1 MGLGLFLAFFIEN
14 LAYPIHRYA
23 QELYFKNRGCDIT
36 KQRKEGFFMF
46 SLTVNGK
53 NYNVDVPEDVSLLW
67 VLRDYLKLT
76 GTKFSCGI
84 GECGSC
90 TVLINGEAQRS
101 CVLNAAD
108 VAGADIVTI
117 EGLPED
123 HPVKRAWIQEQVVQ
137 CGYCQPGA
145 MMQVAGLLS
154 ATENPNAQDIIDS
167 MDDVICRCGTYQRMK
182 KGIETAIEIMRKE
195 GTVS

>member
-1 MGLGLFLAFFIEN
+1 
-14 LAYPIHRYA
+14 
-23 QELYFKNRGCDIT
+23 
-36 KQRKEGFFMF
+36 MF

-53 NYNVDVPEDVSLLW
+53 NYKVDVPKDISLLW
-67 VLRDYLKLT
+67 VLRDYLKLP

-101 CVLNAAD
+101 CVIDAAD
-108 VAGADIVTI
+108 VDGAEIVTI
-117 EGLPED
+117 EGLPEN

-137 CGYCQPGA
+137 CGYCQPGV
-145 MMQVAGLLS
+145 MLQVAGLLS
-154 ATENPNAQDIIDS
+154 ATKNPNAQDIIDS
-167 MDDVICRCGTYQRMK
+167 MDDLICRCGTYQRVK

>member
-1 MGLGLFLAFFIEN
+1 MI
-14 LAYPIHRYA
+14 
-23 QELYFKNRGCDIT
+23 
-36 KQRKEGFFMF
+36 

-53 NYNVDVPEDVSLLW
+53 NYNVDAPKDMPLLW

-101 CVLNAAD
+101 CTISAED
-108 VAGADIVTI
+108 VQGASITTI
-117 EGLPED
+117 EGLPEN

-137 CGYCQPGA
+137 CGYCQPGV
-145 MMQVAGLLS
+145 MMQVAGLL
-154 ATENPNAQDIIDS
+154 AENKNADAIEIMDS
-167 MDDVICRCGTYQRMK
+167 MDDVICRCGTYQGMK
-182 KGIETAIEIMRKE
+182 RGIKAAVELARKE
-195 GTVS
+195 G

>member
-1 MGLGLFLAFFIEN
+1 MI
-14 LAYPIHRYA
+14 
-23 QELYFKNRGCDIT
+23 
-36 KQRKEGFFMF
+36 

-53 NYNVDVPEDVSLLW
+53 NYKVDAPKDISLLW
-67 VLRDYLKLT
+67 VLRDYLKLP

-101 CVLNAAD
+101 CVIDAAD
-108 VAGADIVTI
+108 VDGAEIVTI
-117 EGLPED
+117 EGLPEK

-137 CGYCQPGA
+137 CGYCQPGV
-145 MMQVAGLLS
+145 MLQVAGLLS
-154 ATENPNAQDIIDS
+154 ATKNPNAQDIIDS
-167 MDDVICRCGTYQRMK
+167 MDDLICRCGTYQRVK

>member
-1 MGLGLFLAFFIEN
+1 MI
-14 LAYPIHRYA
+14 
-23 QELYFKNRGCDIT
+23 
-36 KQRKEGFFMF
+36 

-53 NYNVDVPEDVSLLW
+53 NYKVDVPKDISLLW
-67 VLRDYLKLT
+67 VLRDYLKLP

-101 CVLNAAD
+101 CVTDAAD
-108 VAGADIVTI
+108 VDGAEIVTI
-117 EGLPED
+117 EGLPEN

-137 CGYCQPGA
+137 CGYCQPGV
-145 MMQVAGLLS
+145 MLQVAGLLS
-154 ATENPNAQDIIDS
+154 ATKNPNAQDIIDS
-167 MDDVICRCGTYQRMK
+167 MDDLICRCGTYQRVK

>member
-1 MGLGLFLAFFIEN
+1 MI
-14 LAYPIHRYA
+14 
-23 QELYFKNRGCDIT
+23 
-36 KQRKEGFFMF
+36 

-53 NYNVDVPEDVSLLW
+53 NYKVDVPKDISLLW
-67 VLRDYLKLT
+67 VLRDYLKLP

-101 CVLNAAD
+101 CVIDAAD
-108 VAGADIVTI
+108 VDGADIVTI
-117 EGLPED
+117 EGLPEK

-137 CGYCQPGA
+137 CGYCQPGV
-145 MMQVAGLLS
+145 MLQVAGLLS
-154 ATENPNAQDIIDS
+154 ATKNPNAQDIIDS
-167 MDDVICRCGTYQRMK
+167 MDDLICRCGTYQRVK

>member
-1 MGLGLFLAFFIEN
+1 MI
-14 LAYPIHRYA
+14 
-23 QELYFKNRGCDIT
+23 
-36 KQRKEGFFMF
+36 

-53 NYNVDVPEDVSLLW
+53 NYNVDAPKDMPLLW

-101 CVLNAAD
+101 CTISAED
-108 VAGADIVTI
+108 VQGASITTI
-117 EGLPED
+117 EGLPEN

-137 CGYCQPGA
+137 CGYCQPGV
-145 MMQVAGLLS
+145 MMQVAGLL
-154 ATENPNAQDIIDS
+154 AENKNADAIEIMDS

-182 KGIETAIEIMRKE
+182 QGIKAAVELARKE
-195 GTVS
+195 G

>member
-1 MGLGLFLAFFIEN
+1 MI
-14 LAYPIHRYA
+14 
-23 QELYFKNRGCDIT
+23 
-36 KQRKEGFFMF
+36 

-53 NYNVDVPEDVSLLW
+53 NYNVDAPKDTTLLW

-101 CVLNAAD
+101 CTISAEDAQ
-108 VAGADIVTI
+108 GAEITTI
-117 EGLPED
+117 EGLPEN
-123 HPVKRAWIQEQVVQ
+123 HPVKKAWIQEQVVQ
-137 CGYCQPGA
+137 CGYCQPGV
-145 MMQVAGLLS
+145 MMQVAGLL
-154 ATENPNAQDIIDS
+154 AENKDANAQEIIDS

-195 GTVS
+195 GPVA